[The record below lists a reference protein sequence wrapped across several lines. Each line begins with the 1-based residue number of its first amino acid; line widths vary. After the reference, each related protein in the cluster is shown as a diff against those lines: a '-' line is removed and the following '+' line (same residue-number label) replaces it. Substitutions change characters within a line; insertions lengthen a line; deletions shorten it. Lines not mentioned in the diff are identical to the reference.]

1 MYSTFSSFKENTF
14 IEHVKINLKVGFQ
27 KAILNQMKFIWYQI
41 WSCLTI
47 VQSHA
52 HECLVHWNGL
62 LGDVRALI
70 PGVQDQGGLVRGIH
84 VQDGICC
91 GHPINIWRMVWLW
104 TQRPVSSNE
113 SHKCFSFDKQFYQTD
128 WSDKQLC
135 WKTKALS
142 KILIKY
148 IQISK
153 QYILVSSYKKYHFG
167 TQISDHIK
175 QKTNKTSNL
184 FYQTNT
190 CSNESSK

>member
-1 MYSTFSSFKENTF
+1 MYSTFSNFKENTF
-14 IEHVKINLKVGFQ
+14 IEHVKINLKVSFQ

-52 HECLVHWNGL
+52 HKCLVHWNGL

-135 WKTKALS
+135 WKTRPWVRSLS
-142 KILIKY
+142 NIFKFPNNI
-148 IQISK
+148 
-153 QYILVSSYKKYHFG
+153 FW
-167 TQISDHIK
+167 
-175 QKTNKTSNL
+175 
-184 FYQTNT
+184 
-190 CSNESSK
+190 